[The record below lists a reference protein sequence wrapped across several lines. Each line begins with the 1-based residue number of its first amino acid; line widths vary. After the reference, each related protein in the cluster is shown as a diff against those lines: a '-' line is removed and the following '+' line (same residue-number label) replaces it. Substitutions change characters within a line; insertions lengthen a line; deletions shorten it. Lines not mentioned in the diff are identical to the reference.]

1 MKKIMIGL
9 IAITALISALPAY
22 ALGDNEKDALK
33 ILAGSALIYSATKN
47 ADINLSVGTV
57 INGFGHYSHNQREH
71 RRYYNNRHSGYY
83 RSDSRR
89 RRESSCRWTT
99 LNTKIYDRY
108 GHLQEVRRTK
118 VCR

>member
-9 IAITALISALPAY
+9 IAITALTSALHAY

-33 ILAGSALIYSATKN
+33 ILAGSALIYSATKD

-57 INGFGHYSHNQREH
+57 INGYSYH
-71 RRYYNNRHSGYY
+71 RYNNRGHSRLYSNHRGY

-89 RRESSCRWTT
+89 RRENSCRWTT
-99 LNTKIYDRY
+99 LSTRIYDRY
-108 GHLQEVRRTK
+108 GRLQEVNRTK

>member
-9 IAITALISALPAY
+9 IAITALTSALPAY

-33 ILAGSALIYSATKN
+33 ILAGSALIYSATKD

-57 INGFGHYSHNQREH
+57 INGYSHH
-71 RRYYNNRHSGYY
+71 RYNNRGHSRLYSNHRGY

-89 RRESSCRWTT
+89 RRESSCMWTT

-108 GHLQEVRRTK
+108 GYLKEVRRTK

>member
-9 IAITALISALPAY
+9 IAITALVSALPAY

-33 ILAGSALIYSATKN
+33 ILAGSALIYSAIKDDQNHTRI
-47 ADINLSVGTV
+47 DLHSYRG
-57 INGFGHYSHNQREH
+57 S
-71 RRYYNNRHSGYY
+71 YNNRHNNRHYESAYDNYGY